1 MYIKRSHVQDTHAMR
16 KKTDDQLQQFKESF
30 NYSCAYYCTRVRD
43 SEESPEKESFAEKV
57 HLFPP
62 FLAY

>member
-1 MYIKRSHVQDTHAMR
+1 MYIKRSHVRDTHAMR
-16 KKTDDQLQQFKESF
+16 TDDQLQQFKKSF

-43 SEESPEKESFAEKV
+43 SEESLEKESFAEKV
-57 HLFPP
+57 HLSPP